1 MKRIQ
6 RSEEEVRQLKAKQE
20 QDAQERDAF
29 CNKIEQLEK
38 ELSELRSDL
47 ETSRSELV
55 ESRSQLDFE
64 REKTTKE
71 KDRAD
76 QVESEAIIPTPVFHK
91 VLNEFYASDAWFNAQ
106 KDLRITAG
114 ITLLLIS

>member
-1 MKRIQ
+1 M
-6 RSEEEVRQLKAKQE
+6 
-20 QDAQERDAF
+20 F

-38 ELSELRSDL
+38 ELSQSREELSQSWSDL
-47 ETSRSELV
+47 EASRAELV

-64 REKTTKE
+64 REKTAKE

-76 QVESEAIIPTPVFHK
+76 QLESEAIIPTPVFHK
-91 VLNEFYASDAWFNAQ
+91 LLNEFYASNAWFNAQ

-114 ITLLLIS
+114 ITLPIISSMSHFF